1 MVKDEKELN
10 IAILHP
16 DLGIG
21 GAERLIVDLALGLKS
36 VGNNRITMYT
46 SRHDPKRCFKET
58 SNGELEVHVTG
69 GYFPRHIF
77 NRFMVI
83 CAIIRNLLAALY
95 IIFFSGQKYDVIVL
109 DQISA
114 SIPLFKLF
122 TNSKVLF
129 YCHFPDKLLTSRT
142 SLIKR
147 LYRIPIDLFEEF
159 TTGCADQVLV
169 NSNFTSSIYKQ
180 SFKHLKNSPS
190 VLYPIINTNE
200 FDKTKQSHNF
210 SNQPIENN
218 LINPIKLD
226 DKKFFL
232 SINRY
237 ERKKDLKLA
246 LDAFSVFISNNES
259 GGGSS
264 KGKDE
269 IYLVFAGG
277 YDTGL
282 KENVEHLQELKD
294 KAKEYGLENRVIFLI
309 TINEEQKQWLLLN
322 CCCLIYTP
330 SFEHF
335 GITPL
340 EGMYAGKPV
349 IAVNNGGP
357 LETVVDGKTGYLC
370 NPTVKDFANAFNKII
385 NDPTNSKKMGI
396 NGKQRVNDKFSFK
409 PFAQNLNTIVKKL

>member
-1 MVKDEKELN
+1 MALKDENGLN

-36 VGNNRITMYT
+36 VGNNQVTMYT

-58 SNGELEVHVTG
+58 SNGELDVHVAG
-69 GYFPRHIF
+69 GYFPRHFF

-83 CAIIRNLLAALY
+83 CAIIRNLLASLY

-147 LYRIPIDLFEEF
+147 IYRVPIDLFEEF

-169 NSNFTSSIYKQ
+169 NSNFTSSIYKK
-180 SFKHLKNSPS
+180 SFKHLKTKPS

-200 FDKTKQSHNF
+200 FDKTKQSYDF
-210 SNQPIENN
+210 SNQPKENN
-218 LINPIKLD
+218 LINPIKLN
-226 DKKFFL
+226 DKEFFL

-246 LDAFSVFISNNES
+246 LDAFSVFLSNNES
-259 GGGSS
+259 GS
-264 KGKDE
+264 KGKD

-294 KAKEYGLENRVIFLI
+294 KTKEYGLEERVIFLC

-330 SFEHF
+330 SYEHF

-340 EGMYAGKPV
+340 EGMYASKPV

-370 NPTVKDFANAFNKII
+370 NPTVKEFADAFNKII
-385 NDPTNSKKMGI
+385 SDPINSTKMGI
-396 NGKQRVNDKFSFK
+396 NGKKRVNEKFSFK
-409 PFAQNLNTIVKKL
+409 PFAQNLNTIIKNL